1 MQGRVG
7 WAPRGPSRRS
17 VATGFFF
24 SISAPVAGA
33 QPLLQR
39 RFVPASD
46 EAAAGHARIA
56 AAARRRRHRRD
67 YSVKC
72 TLSM

>member
-1 MQGRVG
+1 MQAASGGRRVG
-7 WAPRGPSRRS
+7 RRGDPLPL
-17 VATGFFF
+17 AFFF

-33 QPLLQR
+33 QSLLQR

-56 AAARRRRHRRD
+56 AAARRRHRRG